1 MTNFTNGD
9 PEALDQLTDNI
20 LSRGGDIVIADL
32 LNEYRYGSTT
42 KWDVVREILRMAAEE
57 MTETRATVG

>member
-1 MTNFTNGD
+1 MTNFANGD
-9 PEALDQLTDNI
+9 PEALDQLADNI

-32 LNEYRYGSTT
+32 LNEYRYGCTT

-57 MTETRATVG
+57 MTETRAIVG